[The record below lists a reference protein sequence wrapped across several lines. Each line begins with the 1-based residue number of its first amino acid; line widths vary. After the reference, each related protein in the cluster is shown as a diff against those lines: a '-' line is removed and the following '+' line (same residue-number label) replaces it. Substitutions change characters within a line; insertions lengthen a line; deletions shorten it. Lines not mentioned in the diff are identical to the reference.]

1 MRQLSNER
9 CSHSILLTL
18 SRIKTNIALS
28 YLSSCN
34 WSRTQNHLVRKR
46 TLNHFGQTMVDSLWN
61 AYVTWQ
67 EHTVY
72 HISLTLKFLSSQ
84 PEQEICKLFHVLA
97 VFFLHKWK
105 ALREKCPSVQIRTE
119 YRKIRTTKNSIFG
132 HFSYNDGTSLIWPEK
147 EECTIKLASYRT
159 T

>member
-9 CSHSILLTL
+9 CSNSILLTL

-67 EHTVY
+67 EHTAY

-105 ALREKCPSVQIRTE
+105 ALREKCPSTE
-119 YRKIRTTKNSIFG
+119 FFLVRIFLYSDWIQENTDQKKL
-132 HFSYNDGTSLIWPEK
+132 HIWALF
-147 EECTIKLASYRT
+147 IQWRN
-159 T
+159 